1 MVSPDIC
8 HTCYLAK
15 PSSGKSVILQMCK
28 SVIRYLANLLPGKSV
43 IWRIRYLANMSY
55 GKYVICGAAL
65 WKSCYMVNLDI
76 LHTSYLA
83 LPSSDK
89 SAILQT
95 CRSLIRYL
103 AILFSGK
110 CVMWH
115 TCNMASMSSANL
127 CFQKGG
133 IWQTCVLGKVVCGY
147 PGYLDFLLSG
157 KAVTGASV
165 LSSRPVITLR
175 YVFWCC
181 GQLIQC
187 SFAGFV

>member
-1 MVSPDIC
+1 MMITTDTSNLAYLLSGKSLIWQ
-8 HTCYLAK
+8 TCYLANVQICH
-15 PSSGKSVILQMCK
+15 PLS
-28 SVIRYLANLLPGKSV
+28 GKSV

-187 SFAGFV
+187 RFAGFV